1 VVKNALGQFTTEDPE
16 KTDNSFKMSQ
26 TMTTAP
32 AWTIPGFLEAR
43 ENNHLFI
50 SGADATALTY
60 KYGTPLFVFSEA
72 RIGGNIAR
80 LQAAAKQVDRPIKF
94 CYASKANSNMAV
106 LGVVRDAGI
115 DIEVNSG
122 GELFKA
128 LRAGFR
134 PDQIIFNGTSKT
146 SEELDEAVRAGIYS
160 INVDSIYEIELVEDA
175 VRRARAELN
184 SGLPPARIALRLVP
198 EIGTRSHLG
207 LQTALLT
214 SKFGI
219 SSSEVLEA
227 FRRGLQHPDL
237 IHVCGIHIHVGSQ
250 TPDVEPFAEA
260 FKSMWNHLMT
270 IHRETGLILEHINL
284 GGGIPVNYLR
294 DRSQADQLP
303 EHEREMLGADLE
315 PSAVL
320 TEALRV
326 ARESARDAA
335 AEHLLENV
343 TILLEPGRSI
353 IADTGVVLTKVQ
365 NIKRRPETDD
375 VWLLTDAGYNLLL
388 SMNNY
393 KWYYHLVSASRA
405 CEPADAEYKV
415 AGPLCDSGDVY
426 FDIERHGRLPDYRL
440 LPRDVKPGEVLA
452 LLNSGAYS
460 LAQMFPYNGRPLPA
474 AVMVREGGKAE
485 LIRKRDTY
493 EDLLMNDVW

>member
-1 VVKNALGQFTTEDPE
+1 
-16 KTDNSFKMSQ
+16 MSQ
-26 TMTTAP
+26 VITAAP
-32 AWTIPGFLEAR
+32 AWTIPGYLEVH

-50 SGADATALTY
+50 SGADSVDLARLH
-60 KYGTPLFVFSEA
+60 GSPLFVFSEP
-72 RIGGNIAR
+72 RIRANIAR
-80 LQAAAKQVDRPIKF
+80 LQAAAHQVDRPIKF

-106 LGVVRDAGI
+106 LKVVRDAGI

-122 GELFKA
+122 GELYKA
-128 LRAGFR
+128 LRVGFR
-134 PDQIIFNGTSKT
+134 PEQIIFNGTSKT
-146 SEELDEAVRAGIYS
+146 NDELDEAVRAGIYS

-175 VRRARAELN
+175 VRRARSESNA
-184 SGLPPARIALRLVP
+184 GLRPARIALRLVP

-219 SSSEVLEA
+219 SSSEVLDA
-227 FRRGLQHPDL
+227 FRRGLQNPDL

-260 FKSMWNHLMT
+260 FKSMWNHLVT
-270 IHRETGLILEHINL
+270 IHRETGHTLEHINL

-303 EHEREMLGADLE
+303 EHERDMLGADLE

-320 TEALRV
+320 KEALRV
-326 ARESARDAA
+326 ARESARDAE
-335 AEHLLENV
+335 AEHLLEKV

-353 IADTGVVLTKVQ
+353 IADAGVVVTTVR
-365 NIKRRPETDD
+365 NIKRRPETSD
-375 VWLLTDAGYNLLL
+375 VWLLTDAGYNILL

-393 KWYYHLVSASRA
+393 KWYYHLISASRA
-405 CEPADAEYKV
+405 CEPSGARYKV

-440 LPRDVKPGEVLA
+440 LPGEVRPGEVLA

-474 AVMVREGGKAE
+474 AVMVREGGKAD

-493 EDLLMNDVW
+493 EDLLVNDVW

>member
-1 VVKNALGQFTTEDPE
+1 
-16 KTDNSFKMSQ
+16 MSQ
-26 TMTTAP
+26 VMTAAP
-32 AWTIPGFLEAR
+32 AWTIPEFLDAR

-50 SGADATALTY
+50 GGADATALVY
-60 KYGTPLFVFSEA
+60 KFGSPLFVFSES
-72 RIGGNIAR
+72 RIRANIAR
-80 LQAAAKQVDRPIKF
+80 LQAAAKEVDRPISF

-106 LGVVRDAGI
+106 LKVVRDAGI
-115 DIEVNSG
+115 DVEVNSG
-122 GELFKA
+122 GELYKA
-128 LRAGFR
+128 LRVGFK
-134 PDQIIFNGTSKT
+134 PNQIIFNGTSKT
-146 SEELDEAVRAGIYS
+146 NEELDEAVRAGIYS

-175 VRRARAELN
+175 VRRARSELN

-219 SSSEVLEA
+219 SSSEVLDA
-227 FRRGLQHPDL
+227 FRRGLQNPEL

-270 IHRETGLILEHINL
+270 IHRETGHTLEHINL

-303 EHEREMLGADLE
+303 EHERDMLGADLE

-320 TEALRV
+320 KEALLV
-326 ARESARDAA
+326 ARESARDAE
-335 AEHLLENV
+335 AEHLLDRV

-353 IADTGVVLTKVQ
+353 IADAGVVLTTVR
-365 NIKRRPETDD
+365 NIKRRPETGDI
-375 VWLLTDAGYNLLL
+375 WLLTDAGYNLLL

-393 KWYYHLVSASRA
+393 KWYYHLISASRA
-405 CEPADAEYKV
+405 CEPLESEYKV

-474 AVMVREGGKAE
+474 AVMIREGGRAD
-485 LIRKRDTY
+485 LIRRKDTY
-493 EDLLMNDVW
+493 DDLVANDVW

>member
-1 VVKNALGQFTTEDPE
+1 
-16 KTDNSFKMSQ
+16 MSQ
-26 TMTTAP
+26 VINKAP

-50 SGADATALTY
+50 SGVDALALTHQY
-60 KYGTPLFVFSEA
+60 HTPLFVFSES
-72 RIGGNIAR
+72 RIRGNIAR
-80 LQAAAKQVDRPIKF
+80 LQAAAKAVERPIKF

-106 LGVVRDAGI
+106 LQVVRDSGI

-128 LRAGFR
+128 LRVGFR

-146 SEELDEAVRAGIYS
+146 NEELDEAVRAGIYA
-160 INVDSIYEIELVEDA
+160 INVDSIYEIDLVEDA
-175 VRRARAELN
+175 VRRARSELN
-184 SGLPPARIALRLVP
+184 QGLPPARIALRLVP

-227 FRRGLQHPDL
+227 FRRGLKNPDL
-237 IHVCGIHIHVGSQ
+237 VHVCGIHIHVGSQ

-270 IHRETGLILEHINL
+270 IHRETGLTLEHINL

-303 EHEREMLGADLE
+303 EHERDMLGAELE

-320 TEALRV
+320 VAALRV
-326 ARESARDAA
+326 ARESARDAE
-335 AEHLLENV
+335 AEHLLDQV
-343 TILLEPGRSI
+343 TILLEPGRSV
-353 IADTGVVLTKVQ
+353 IADAGVVLTEVR
-365 NIKRRPETDD
+365 NIKKRPETDD
-375 VWLLTDAGYNLLL
+375 VWLLTDAGYNILL

-393 KWYYHLVSASRA
+393 KWYYHLISASRA
-405 CEPADAEYKV
+405 GEPMQAQYKV

-440 LPRDVKPGEVLA
+440 LPREVNPGEILA

-474 AVMVREGGKAE
+474 AVMVRDGAEAE